1 MAVYARGYRG
11 YDGGFGGPPVAW
23 TIFREGL
30 AAAWR
35 RRGYRWI
42 LNITAFIVLATAG
55 MIYIQV
61 IVQNKV
67 QEATRGMVQG
77 QLIELDQIF
86 HGFHSTS
93 IFLAALGAV
102 LVGSGLIADDL
113 RTRALALFLVRPIRP
128 VDYMIGKA
136 LVLPAL
142 LIPLALL
149 PGLLLWLLVGM
160 WQPPGETWTFL
171 QDNSHIAWR
180 VVRFY
185 LVLSAELTGLLL
197 LLSSRTPRR
206 GLVIG
211 LAAAVLFGGTVLRAI
226 GRLVL
231 GAVGEGLKSLDLMY
245 NALLDF
251 NVVRREWQ
259 FARGEGQPWMKGR
272 RERWEAW
279 QPDGDLILVVCVVL
293 LAAGLFS
300 VWRRARSV
308 EVDA

>member
-1 MAVYARGYRG
+1 MAVYARGYRA

-42 LNITAFIVLATAG
+42 LNITAFAMLAFAG
-55 MIYIQV
+55 VIYTKV
-61 IVQNKV
+61 IVENQVENLSGGRFAQQIV
-67 QEATRGMVQG
+67 
-77 QLIELDQIF
+77 ELD
-86 HGFHSTS
+86 S
-93 IFLAALGAV
+93 IFLGFHTLSIVLVSLAAI

-128 VDYMIGKA
+128 MDYMVGKA
-136 LVLPAL
+136 LILPAL
-142 LIPLALL
+142 LIPLALV
-149 PGLLLWLLVGM
+149 PGLILWLLVGM

-171 QDNSHIAWR
+171 SDHSDVAWR
-180 VVRFY
+180 ILRFY
-185 LVLSAELTGLLL
+185 LVAAAQLTGLLL
-197 LLSSRTPRR
+197 LFSSRTPRR

-211 LAAAVLFGGTVLRAI
+211 LAAAALFGGMVLRGI
-226 GRLVL
+226 GRLIL
-231 GAVGEGLKSLDLMY
+231 GSIGDLLKSLDFMY
-245 NALLDF
+245 NALWDF
-251 NVVRREWQ
+251 NAVNRQWQ
-259 FARGEGQPWMKGR
+259 FARNEGQRWNEGR

-279 QPDGDLILVVCVVL
+279 QPDGDLILIVCVTL
-293 LAAGLFS
+293 LVAGLYS